1 MPIGHNWRDVAL
13 TFNGYEA
20 AGGLPECATIFES
33 VRERHEAGT
42 PLTEFKLDELRTAL
56 FFSARADRHSG
67 DYRDENPFEE
77 AIVEELLRRMG
88 SEWIEGELRAERERW
103 KFR

>member
-1 MPIGHNWRDVAL
+1 MPPSFDWRDLAL

-20 AGGLPECATIFES
+20 AGGLPECAEVHRD
-33 VRERHEAGT
+33 VRERHEGGT
-42 PLTEFKLDELRTAL
+42 PLTEFTLEELRTAL

-77 AIVEELLRRMG
+77 AIVEELMRRMG
-88 SEWIEGELRAERERW
+88 VEWIEGELKAEKERW
-103 KFR
+103 NRR